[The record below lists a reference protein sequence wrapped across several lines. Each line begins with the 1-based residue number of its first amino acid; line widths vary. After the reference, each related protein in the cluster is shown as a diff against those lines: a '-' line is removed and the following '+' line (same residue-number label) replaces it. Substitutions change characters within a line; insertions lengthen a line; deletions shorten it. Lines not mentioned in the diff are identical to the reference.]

1 MNTLNLSTYDNA
13 LVTDLVTRQIIN
25 IAKDFEPID
34 AKKQPHTHAVIW
46 QDFKSLCSILARLT
60 DEPVENKL
68 IEKFYDAAMIDAAHA
83 EGIDWNKE
91 MQQWDPR
98 ASRPRCVHGKY
109 FTEPCEPCGDG
120 WDGKSE
126 PPRV

>member
-13 LVTDLVTRQIIN
+13 LMTELVTRAIMN
-25 IAKDFEPID
+25 TAKDFEHIND
-34 AKKQPHTHAVIW
+34 KKEPHIHAVVW
-46 QDFKSLCSILARLT
+46 QELKSLCSILARLT

-91 MQQWDPR
+91 MNQWDPR
-98 ASRPRCVHGKY
+98 ASRPQCVHGK
-109 FTEPCEPCGDG
+109 FF
-120 WDGKSE
+120 SE
-126 PPRV
+126 P